1 MMRVFDCDDA
11 GVASIGRSG
20 MTKQDVLS
28 GCVTVPLPSRLL
40 NSLWFRGLVLF
51 GLGLLMVWLVSV
63 RRPVA
68 AFRPP
73 LPPLPQ
79 DPLIQVY
86 FNQSQASFYTEP
98 YRQQQRLGDD
108 LEQVIIEAIDSAQ
121 VSVEL
126 AVQEFNLPGIAQA
139 LIQRQQAGVPV
150 RVIVENEYRQSLSQL
165 TPQQV
170 SRLDDRD
177 RKKYQEFVQLV
188 DLNRDGQLASEE
200 LAQRDAIGM
209 LENARI
215 PLIDDTHDGSRGSGL
230 MHHKFVVIDGKTVLT
245 GSVNFS
251 WSEAHGDFLTP
262 ESLGNANHLLKIQS
276 GRVAQL
282 FTQEFNQMWG
292 NNAPESS
299 KFGLKKPYRPPQT
312 VSLAPNSSITV
323 QFSPTS
329 TRQPWQQSGN
339 GLIGRALSQASQSI
353 DLALFVFSDQQLSN
367 ILEVSHRKGVA
378 IRALIDPQFAFRE
391 YSEGLD
397 MMGIALPD
405 KKCRIEAGNR
415 PWKPGISTVGI
426 PTLPQGDILHHKV
439 GIVDR
444 RWVITGS
451 QNWSEAANTTNDET
465 LLVIDN
471 PTVAAHFQ
479 REFDRLY
486 STAILG
492 RSPSLE
498 RRLRERSQCRS

>member
-1 MMRVFDCDDA
+1 MFCRVC
-11 GVASIGRSG
+11 I
-20 MTKQDVLS
+20 
-28 GCVTVPLPSRLL
+28 VPLPSRLL

-51 GLGLLMVWLVSV
+51 GLGLLLVWLVSA

-79 DPLIQVY
+79 DPIIQVY
-86 FNQSQASFYTEP
+86 FNQSQSSFYTEP

-108 LEQVIIEAIDSAQ
+108 LEQVIVEAIDSAQ
-121 VSVEL
+121 VSVDL
-126 AVQEFNLPGIAQA
+126 AVQEFNLPKIAQA
-139 LIQRQQAGVPV
+139 LIARQQAGVPV
-150 RVIVENEYRQSLSQL
+150 RVIVEHEYRQSLSKL

-170 SRLDDRD
+170 SRLDDRAQ
-177 RKKYQEFVQLV
+177 KKYQEFVQLV
-188 DLNRDGQLASEE
+188 DLNRDGQLAPEE

-209 LENARI
+209 LETAKI
-215 PLIDDTHDGSRGSGL
+215 PLIDDMQDGSRGSGL
-230 MHHKFVVIDGKTVLT
+230 MHHKFLVIDGQMVLT
-245 GSVNFS
+245 GSVNWS

-292 NNAPESS
+292 NGTPTSR
-299 KFGLKKPYRPPQT
+299 KFGLKKLYRPPQT
-312 VSLAPNSSITV
+312 ISLAPNSSITV

-339 GLIGRALSQASQSI
+339 GLIGRALSQATQAV

-367 ILEVSHRKGVA
+367 ILEADRQRGVQ

-397 MMGIALPD
+397 LMGVSLPD
-405 KKCRIEAGNR
+405 KNCRTEVGNR
-415 PWKPGISTVGI
+415 PWKPGINTVGI
-426 PTLPQGDILHHKV
+426 PALTRGDILHHKV
-439 GIVDR
+439 GIIDR
-444 RWVITGS
+444 RWIITGS
-451 QNWSEAANTTNDET
+451 QNWSEAANATNDET

-492 RSPSLE
+492 RSPSLQ
-498 RRLRERSQCRS
+498 RRLREREQCRVQT